1 MSREVPSGW
10 SLATLESFVEEFKV
24 LDSVGNLPPLSVT
37 KSNGIVFQSEKF
49 NKRIANASS
58 SNYKVVR
65 SGEYSYDPMSLYY
78 GAIGRLNVCDAGIV
92 SPAYVTFRLKGAI
105 ERDFF
110 DLYVKTSDFLV
121 EVNKVTEG
129 GNQDGK
135 RKKTDWKSFC
145 SLPISVP
152 PLHEQ
157 RRIAETLSSVDA
169 AIAAT
174 RAVIEQ
180 TRNVKQG
187 VLERLLT
194 KGIGHTRFKET
205 EIGEI
210 PERWE
215 VFQVSNVAAS
225 IDSGWSPDCEK
236 VAAAEGEWGILKTSA
251 VIWDGYRPNEN
262 KKLPGNLTPRPEIE
276 VKTGDVLITR
286 AGPVD
291 RTGVV
296 ALVTNTPERLMLSDK
311 IIRIQTNPAQ
321 CLPGFLSLWLSSA
334 AAQSEVVKKKSGMAQ
349 SQTNISQKVL
359 RGLCVPLP
367 PIDEQIKIAEAVQS
381 VEDDISAENKK
392 LGALGAAKTA
402 LMSDLLTGRKR
413 VSEALSMAA
422 E

>member
-152 PLHEQ
+152 PTPRTAPYRRNSVQ
-157 RRIAETLSSVDA
+157 RRCGHCGNAGGD
-169 AIAAT
+169 
-174 RAVIEQ
+174 RADQ
-180 TRNVKQG
+180 KRQAGCAGTPAHQR
-187 VLERLLT
+187 
-194 KGIGHTRFKET
+194 
-205 EIGEI
+205 
-210 PERWE
+210 
-215 VFQVSNVAAS
+215 
-225 IDSGWSPDCEK
+225 
-236 VAAAEGEWGILKTSA
+236 
-251 VIWDGYRPNEN
+251 YRPHT
-262 KKLPGNLTPRPEIE
+262 LQRDGDWGDPREMGGFSGIE
-276 VKTGDVLITR
+276 R
-286 AGPVD
+286 
-291 RTGVV
+291 
-296 ALVTNTPERLMLSDK
+296 
-311 IIRIQTNPAQ
+311 
-321 CLPGFLSLWLSSA
+321 
-334 AAQSEVVKKKSGMAQ
+334 
-349 SQTNISQKVL
+349 
-359 RGLCVPLP
+359 RG
-367 PIDEQIKIAEAVQS
+367 ID
-381 VEDDISAENKK
+381 
-392 LGALGAAKTA
+392 
-402 LMSDLLTGRKR
+402 
-413 VSEALSMAA
+413 
-422 E
+422 